1 LAGLLVWVIPPILR
15 WAIFDAVWTG
25 THRDAC
31 LTSPDALA
39 VALRQ
44 GAFRAVHVRPL
55 PVEERW
61 RIDLAAIQ
69 LVIGLIPMAIPAR
82 VPYKRENALYCSSSL
97 PVIGS
102 FC

>member
-61 RIDLAAIQ
+61 RIDLAAIL
-69 LVIGLIPMAIPAR
+69 LVIGLIRWPFRAR
-82 VPYKRENALYCSSSL
+82 PLQTRECTLLLVVVAGN
-97 PVIGS
+97 GS